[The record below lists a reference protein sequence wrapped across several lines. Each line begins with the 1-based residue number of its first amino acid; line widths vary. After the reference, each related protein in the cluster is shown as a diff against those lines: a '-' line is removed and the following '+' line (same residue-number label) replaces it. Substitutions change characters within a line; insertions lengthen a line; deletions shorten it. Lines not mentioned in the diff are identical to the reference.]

1 MYNNIIIA
9 IIIALLLD
17 SLYTNFVFNTGIT
30 LINV

>member
-9 IIIALLLD
+9 IIIALLLG